1 MLFYMGLLFL
11 VIAVSIDGFGVG
23 MTYGM
28 RKVQVPLLALIII
41 MCCSGIVVLA
51 SMTLGTVLRS
61 FISPDIAS
69 MLGGFILIA
78 LGLFSLFNSLRPD
91 EKTNRKNGEAKHR
104 LDDFKEVLI
113 TPDKADL
120 DQSGVIS
127 TSEALLLGMALA
139 LDAFGAGFGASMLGY
154 SPLLTAVSVACMSGL
169 FLLCGIKIGVLL
181 SKNKLLKRLTLLPP
195 FLLIGLGIFN
205 LM

>member
-28 RKVQVPLLALIII
+28 RKVQVPLHALVII

-61 FISPDIAS
+61 FISPDIAG
-69 MLGGFILIA
+69 MLGGLILIA
-78 LGLFSLFNSLRPD
+78 LGLFSLFNSLRP
-91 EKTNRKNGEAKHR
+91 EKTNRKDGAVKHR

-181 SKNKLLKRLTLLPP
+181 SRNKLLQRLTLFPP
-195 FLLIGLGIFN
+195 FLLIGLGVFN
-205 LM
+205 LI

>member
-1 MLFYMGLLFL
+1 MGLLFL

-28 RKVQVPLLALIII
+28 RKVQVPLHALIII
-41 MCCSGIVVLA
+41 MCCSGIVVLV

-61 FISPDIAS
+61 FISPDIAG
-69 MLGGFILIA
+69 MFGGFILIA
-78 LGLFSLFNSLRPD
+78 LGLFSLFNGLRP
-91 EKTNRKNGEAKHR
+91 EKANQKDGAVKHR

-120 DQSGVIS
+120 DQSGIIS

-154 SPLLTAVSVACMSGL
+154 SPLLTAASVACMSGL

-181 SKNKLLKRLTLLPP
+181 SRNKLLQRLTLLPP

-205 LM
+205 LI